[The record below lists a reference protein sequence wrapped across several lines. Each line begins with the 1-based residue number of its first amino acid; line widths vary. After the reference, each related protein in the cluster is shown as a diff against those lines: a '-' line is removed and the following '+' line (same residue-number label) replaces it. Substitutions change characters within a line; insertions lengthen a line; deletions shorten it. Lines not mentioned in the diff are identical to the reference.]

1 MTISKATFS
10 ALFCLGL
17 LYIVPAATAPA
28 TADLG
33 VKERSNAYSSIATA
47 GRFGAI
53 TWGATTGDGRTD
65 VYLAATYDGGR
76 TFGAP
81 VRVNGVAGSASFSGE
96 QPPRVALVPRI
107 GADPAVVVVW
117 TAKSPSG
124 TRLFSARSDNG
135 GTSFGAATPVP
146 GTDAAG
152 NRGWQ
157 SIAATR
163 DGAIVAMWLDH
174 RDLAAQSGKAPM
186 NHAEH
191 QHVISGENKK
201 DGLARAQ
208 LSQLLFAKLGESDR
222 TPGIARGV
230 CYCCKTTMATD
241 SAGNIYAAWRQV
253 YEGNVRDI
261 AFAKSSDGG
270 RTFTPPVRISPDNW
284 VLDGC
289 PENGP
294 AMAVDASARIHIVWP
309 TLVPGRA
316 ADAPP
321 TLALFYANSD
331 DGRRFTARR
340 QIPTEGVPRHA
351 QIAAASNG
359 QIVVAWDEQAAG
371 RRNIAIARG
380 VVERDGSVRFRRE
393 KIDDEAPGSYPIL
406 AVADRAAI
414 VGWTSGPAGQ
424 SVIRTRRLANER
436 E

>member
-1 MTISKATFS
+1 MNISKATLS
-10 ALFCLGL
+10 ALFCFGL
-17 LYIVPAATAPA
+17 LDIGPAATARA

-33 VKERSNAYSSIATA
+33 VKERSNAYASIATA
-47 GRFGAI
+47 GRYGAV
-53 TWGATTGDGRTD
+53 TWGATTKDGRTD
-65 VYLAATYDGGR
+65 VYVATTHDGGR
-76 TFGAP
+76 TFRPA
-81 VRVNGVAGSASFSGE
+81 VQVNTVAAAASFSGE
-96 QPPRVALVPRI
+96 QPPRVALVART

-117 TAKSPSG
+117 TAKSPAG

-135 GTSFGAATPVP
+135 GTSFSAATPVP

-152 NRGWQ
+152 NRGWE
-157 SIAATR
+157 SIAAAR
-163 DGAIVAMWLDH
+163 DGSIVAMWLDH
-174 RDLAAQSGKAPM
+174 RDLAAQSGGAPM

-191 QHVISGENKK
+191 QHATSGENKK
-201 DGLARAQ
+201 DGFARAQ
-208 LSQLLFAKLGESDR
+208 LSQLLFAQLGEPDR
-222 TPGIARGV
+222 THGIARGV

-294 AMAVDASARIHIVWP
+294 AMAVDASGRIHVAWP
-309 TLVPGRA
+309 TLVPGGT

-331 DGRRFTARR
+331 DGRRFTARQ

-351 QIAAASNG
+351 QVAAASAG

-371 RRNIAIARG
+371 TRNIAIARG
-380 VVERDGSVRFRRE
+380 VVERDGLVRFTRE
-393 KIDDEAPGSYPIL
+393 KMNDEGPGTYPIL
-406 AVADRAAI
+406 AAADQATI

-424 SVIRTRRLANER
+424 SVIRTKRLQ
-436 E
+436 